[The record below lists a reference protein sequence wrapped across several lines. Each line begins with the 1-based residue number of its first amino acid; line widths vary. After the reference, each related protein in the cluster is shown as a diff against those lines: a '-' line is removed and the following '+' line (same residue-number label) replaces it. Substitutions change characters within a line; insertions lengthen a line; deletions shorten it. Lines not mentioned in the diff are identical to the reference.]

1 MSFMKGL
8 RVFRDLRARQ
18 QSLGY
23 VRFLQ
28 QGAFPSELVRGR
40 RTEIATELVEEGAD
54 GGVNSA
60 ELVPAQKPADVLVE
74 EDDSVRGR
82 RLLELRERR
91 LATEPDYER
100 PLQSLAEILK
110 ERASKLPDRVNLI
123 DEEEWFMQAF
133 PHMSRAKVR
142 YALNMMEQITQYPL
156 DPKKTRNPD
165 AAAGVEIHGCGY
177 EPTRFGDWSS
187 LGGRCTDF

>member
-1 MSFMKGL
+1 MSFVKGL
-8 RVFRDLRARQ
+8 RVFRDLGVQRQ
-18 QSLGY
+18 MLGG
-23 VRFLQ
+23 VRLLQ
-28 QGAFPSELVRGR
+28 QGVFPSELVRGR
-40 RTEIATELVEEGAD
+40 RTEIATELIEEEAD
-54 GGVNSA
+54 VGVKSA

-74 EDDSVRGR
+74 EDDSERGR

-91 LATEPDYER
+91 LATEPDYEK
-100 PLQSLAEILK
+100 PLQSLAEILQ
-110 ERASKLPDRVNLI
+110 ERASKLPNRVDLI

-133 PHMSRAKVR
+133 PHMNRAKVR
-142 YALNMMEQITQYPL
+142 YALHMMEKITQYPL